1 MNRAPMTKTGAERL
15 RGELDRLKSVERPKI
30 IAAIAEARAH
40 GDLKENAEYDAAKQ
54 EQGLLEAR
62 IRELEDKLARARIL
76 EDENITGEHVSIGC
90 VVRVKDL
97 KTKQEEIYRLVG
109 EEEANFAQNKIS
121 IRTPIARGLIG
132 KKVGE
137 KAEIQVPAGLL
148 QYEIL
153 KIEVAPAD

>member
-1 MNRAPMTKTGAERL
+1 MADFLVSRATRDKLQDELRQLKTVR
-15 RGELDRLKSVERPKI
+15 RPQVAK
-30 IAAIAEARAH
+30 ALEEARAH

-62 IRELEDKLARARIL
+62 IREIEDKLARVRLL

-90 VVRVKDL
+90 VVTVKDL

-132 KKVGE
+132 KKIGE
-137 KAEIQVPAGLL
+137 KVDIQVPAGLL

-153 KIEVAPAD
+153 KIEVAAD

>member
-1 MNRAPMTKTGAERL
+1 MTDFLVSRSTRDKLQE
-15 RGELDRLKSVERPKI
+15 ELKRLKAVRRPQVAK
-30 IAAIAEARAH
+30 ALEEARAH

-54 EQGLLEAR
+54 EQALLEAR
-62 IRELEDKLARARIL
+62 IRELEDKLSRVRLL

-90 VVRVKDL
+90 KVTLKDL
-97 KTKQEEIYRLVG
+97 KAKGEEVYTLVG
-109 EEEANFAQNKIS
+109 EEENNPALGKIS

-137 KAEIQVPAGLL
+137 KVEITVPAGML

-153 KIEVAPAD
+153 KIEVAAG

>member
-1 MNRAPMTKTGAERL
+1 MADFLVSRATRDKLQE
-15 RGELDRLKSVERPKI
+15 ELKKLKAVKRPLVAK
-30 IAAIAEARAH
+30 ALEEARAH

-90 VVRVKDL
+90 VVTVKDL
-97 KTKQEEIYRLVG
+97 KTQQDEVYRLVG
-109 EEEANFAQNKIS
+109 EEEADFAKNKIS

-132 KKVGE
+132 KKVGD
-137 KAEIQVPAGLL
+137 KTDIQVPAGLL
-148 QYEIL
+148 QYEVL
-153 KIEVAPAD
+153 KIEVATD